1 MELKKRLNL
10 MWRILRYKPG
20 NLLTH
25 ARRELGPNIDI
36 ELEELIF
43 VFSTQ
48 GHSGASA
55 QITTEILGKLLRYE
69 PLSPLKGTDDEWM
82 EVSEG
87 LHQNIRCSHVFKDA
101 ARYGGQAYD
110 IDAITWV
117 EPDGSTFGGAD
128 SIRVITFPYTPKREY
143 LPVSKRSDPDDPGNR

>member
-1 MELKKRLNL
+1 

-20 NLLTH
+20 NLLAH

-55 QITTEILGKLLRYE
+55 SVTTDMLERLLRFE
-69 PLSPLKGTDDEWM
+69 PLRPLTGEDDEWI
-82 EVSEG
+82 EVSDG
-87 LHQNIRCSHVFKDA
+87 VYQNKRCSHVFKDKG
-101 ARYGGQAYD
+101 RYGGQAYD
-110 IDAITWV
+110 IDAIIWV
-117 EPDGSTFGGAD
+117 EPNGATFTGAD
-128 SIRVITFPYTPKREY
+128 SVKVITFPYTPKREY